1 MKTEDMIYDQ
11 LKEIS
16 KDVKC
21 IREDVSK
28 NTADLEH
35 HIKRTDLLEERAI
48 MVNWKSVSVFLGIV
62 GSIVGITY
70 TIMRIVGI

>member
-1 MKTEDMIYDQ
+1 MKKEDMIYDQ

-16 KDVKC
+16 KDVKS

-35 HIKRTDLLEERAI
+35 HIKRTDILEERAVMI
-48 MVNWKSVSVFLGIV
+48 NWKSVSVFLGIV

>member
-1 MKTEDMIYDQ
+1 MIYDQ

-16 KDVKC
+16 KDVKG

-28 NTADLEH
+28 NTHDLEH
-35 HIKRTDLLEERAI
+35 HIKRTDILEKHAVMI
-48 MVNWKSVSVFLGIV
+48 NWKSISVFLAIA

-70 TIMRIVGI
+70 TIMRILTI